1 MAVAAAADMATGDT
15 SGALGTWL
23 NKATDPENPA
33 DRWDCIQRFYELVNR
48 EPEGPQTAVRLLA
61 HKIQSPQ
68 EKEALQAIT
77 LLEACMNYCGKKFHN
92 EAGKF
97 RFLNELIKVLSPKY
111 LGAYSA
117 EVVKQKVAEMLYSW
131 TQWLKDEPKIQE
143 AYTMLKKQGII
154 KKDPKLPE
162 EIFMPP
168 PSQRVE
174 VSVFDDEDKSKL
186 LARLLKSTNPEDL
199 QTANRFIKNTIK
211 EEQEKVER
219 ESRRVNTLEEVEKN
233 ATQLR
238 GLLERHRGS
247 GAHAQPTDGMKTLYE
262 RCDKLRPNL
271 FRLASETVDNDE
283 ALAQILQANDQL
295 TSVITIYKEMSEKPG
310 VNGRRSSD
318 EEPPSPVRSYH
329 LIDFSTLDTKPGNT
343 TSSSADV
350 ESNDSLL
357 LMDKELAA
365 AGFSES
371 AMDQATVGPF
381 KSYCN
386 ELLELQDIVQVR
398 KQRTKNGGVEQW
410 SPGGGLLLTSLCC
423 GTDEKSQNYSADP
436 FTSAPGS
443 PSKLSSLTPV
453 SSLATLSVSLD
464 SIRPSP
470 LEPITVYDRWG
481 IHVSLHFCC
490 DSPQSPPGVAVFV
503 TSAVNTSALPV
514 LDVVFQAAVPKSM
527 TVKLQPATGK
537 DLPPYNPILPPASIS
552 QIMLLA
558 NPVRAPVRLRYKL
571 MFMHGDQKISELGEI
586 DHFPEWGSWSRS

>member
-1 MAVAAAADMATGDT
+1 MGFEHIYRGG
-15 SGALGTWL
+15 GAPSPRLMKCVWFSD
-23 NKATDPENPA
+23 KATDPENPA

-318 EEPPSPVRSYH
+318 EG
-329 LIDFSTLDTKPGNT
+329 K
-343 TSSSADV
+343 
-350 ESNDSLL
+350 
-357 LMDKELAA
+357 
-365 AGFSES
+365 
-371 AMDQATVGPF
+371 
-381 KSYCN
+381 
-386 ELLELQDIVQVR
+386 
-398 KQRTKNGGVEQW
+398 
-410 SPGGGLLLTSLCC
+410 LC
-423 GTDEKSQNYSADP
+423 P
-436 FTSAPGS
+436 FTYQLYMICVKSDCCYENVCHLCITG
-443 PSKLSSLTPV
+443 
-453 SSLATLSVSLD
+453 
-464 SIRPSP
+464 P

-558 NPVRAPVRLRYKL
+558 NPAPVRLRYKL

-586 DHFPEWGSWSRS
+586 DHFPEWGHLA

>member
-1 MAVAAAADMATGDT
+1 MGFEHIYRGG
-15 SGALGTWL
+15 GAPSPRLMKCVWFSD
-23 NKATDPENPA
+23 KATDPENPA

-318 EEPPSPVRSYH
+318 EGKLCP
-329 LIDFSTLDTKPGNT
+329 FTLMP
-343 TSSSADV
+343 
-350 ESNDSLL
+350 
-357 LMDKELAA
+357 
-365 AGFSES
+365 
-371 AMDQATVGPF
+371 
-381 KSYCN
+381 
-386 ELLELQDIVQVR
+386 
-398 KQRTKNGGVEQW
+398 
-410 SPGGGLLLTSLCC
+410 LCLFLFLC
-423 GTDEKSQNYSADP
+423 SVLSGSADP

-558 NPVRAPVRLRYKL
+558 NPAPVRLRYKL

-586 DHFPEWGSWSRS
+586 DHFPEWGD

>member
-1 MAVAAAADMATGDT
+1 MATGDT

-318 EEPPSPVRSYH
+318 EGNPVRSYH

-365 AGFSES
+365 AGES
-371 AMDQATVGPF
+371 SSSSRRRPLCPL
-381 KSYCN
+381 YCC
-386 ELLELQDIVQVR
+386 
-398 KQRTKNGGVEQW
+398 T
-410 SPGGGLLLTSLCC
+410 
-423 GTDEKSQNYSADP
+423 SADP

>member
-1 MAVAAAADMATGDT
+1 WRDT
-15 SGALGTWL
+15 PVTSALMGFEHIYRGGGAPSPRLMKCVWFSD
-23 NKATDPENPA
+23 KATDPENPA

-318 EEPPSPVRSYH
+318 EG
-329 LIDFSTLDTKPGNT
+329 K
-343 TSSSADV
+343 
-350 ESNDSLL
+350 
-357 LMDKELAA
+357 
-365 AGFSES
+365 
-371 AMDQATVGPF
+371 
-381 KSYCN
+381 
-386 ELLELQDIVQVR
+386 
-398 KQRTKNGGVEQW
+398 
-410 SPGGGLLLTSLCC
+410 LC
-423 GTDEKSQNYSADP
+423 P
-436 FTSAPGS
+436 FTYQLYMICVKSDCCYENVCHLCITG
-443 PSKLSSLTPV
+443 
-453 SSLATLSVSLD
+453 
-464 SIRPSP
+464 P

>member
-1 MAVAAAADMATGDT
+1 MGFEHIYRGG
-15 SGALGTWL
+15 GAPSPRLMKCVWFSD
-23 NKATDPENPA
+23 KATDPENPA

-318 EEPPSPVRSYH
+318 EANQPWTRPQWVLSNPTVMSYLRYFPSYTRPR
-329 LIDFSTLDTKPGNT
+329 
-343 TSSSADV
+343 
-350 ESNDSLL
+350 LL
-357 LMDKELAA
+357 LIVMICGL
-365 AGFSES
+365 GI
-371 AMDQATVGPF
+371 
-381 KSYCN
+381 SY
-386 ELLELQDIVQVR
+386 
-398 KQRTKNGGVEQW
+398 RTLFRSGSNGLRMVAW
-410 SPGGGLLLTSLCC
+410 SSG
-423 GTDEKSQNYSADP
+423 A
-436 FTSAPGS
+436 
-443 PSKLSSLTPV
+443 
-453 SSLATLSVSLD
+453 
-464 SIRPSP
+464 
-470 LEPITVYDRWG
+470 
-481 IHVSLHFCC
+481 
-490 DSPQSPPGVAVFV
+490 
-503 TSAVNTSALPV
+503 
-514 LDVVFQAAVPKSM
+514 
-527 TVKLQPATGK
+527 
-537 DLPPYNPILPPASIS
+537 
-552 QIMLLA
+552 
-558 NPVRAPVRLRYKL
+558 
-571 MFMHGDQKISELGEI
+571 LGEAC
-586 DHFPEWGSWSRS
+586 F